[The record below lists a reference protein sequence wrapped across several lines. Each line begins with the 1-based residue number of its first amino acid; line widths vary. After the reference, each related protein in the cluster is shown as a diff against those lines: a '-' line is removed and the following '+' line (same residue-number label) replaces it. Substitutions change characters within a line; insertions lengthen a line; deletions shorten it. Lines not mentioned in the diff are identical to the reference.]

1 MPATLNFFDTYVL
14 KAITEEIVPVPSF
27 FRDRYFVTGEDDVFD
42 ADKVL
47 TEYMRGDQK
56 MAAFVDR
63 RAGDIPM
70 GRQGY
75 EIHEFEPAYIAPSRL
90 LTMDELNKRGF
101 GEAIYANSTPAQRAA
116 RLLRDDMGDMDL
128 RIRRREEW
136 MAVQTM
142 INNACTMQTYMD
154 DKTEGE
160 VLRVRFFD
168 DTSDHIFTV
177 AKQWSDPDGDF
188 FGDVEAMS
196 TLLSDRGLPAVD
208 LILGPKTAAVIV
220 KNKDVRDTL
229 NKQSG
234 IIVGEI
240 KQQLTGYPGVVF
252 MGVLNFGG
260 FDLNLFKVNESYVD
274 VSGATQK
281 YFPVNGAMVTAPGCG
296 HLMYGRITQ
305 IDYGSTEPATH
316 VGLRIPKFSID
327 QDKDQ
332 RKLRLATR
340 PLAAPLNYCP
350 YIFAANVVA

>member
-27 FRDRYFVTGEDDVFD
+27 FRDRYFVTGEDDIFD

-63 RAGDIPM
+63 RAGDIPV

-75 EIHEFEPAYIAPSRL
+75 EIHEFEPSYIAPSRL

-116 RLLRDDMGDMDL
+116 RLQLRDLTDMDR

-160 VLRVRFFD
+160 VLRVRFYD
-168 DTSDHIFTV
+168 DTSDHTFTV

-208 LILGPKTAAVIV
+208 LILGPRTASTIV
-220 KNKDVRDTL
+220 RNKDVRDTL

-234 IIVGEI
+234 LIVGEI

-260 FDLNLFKVNESYVD
+260 FDLNLFKVNESYMD
-274 VSGATQK
+274 ASGAMQK
-281 YFPVNGAMVTAPGCG
+281 YFPVDGAMVTAPGCG
-296 HLMYGRITQ
+296 HLMYGNITQ

-316 VGLRIPKFSID
+316 SGLRIPKFSID